1 MNQNVLP
8 PSTGL
13 LKFISN
19 TICYSRLELNLRFVP
34 SLVAKRVVER
44 DKHVLNE
51 ATLDVSFEMCGRGD
65 ENSKTIKVTGL
76 PASTTKDSIL
86 NYFENE
92 RRSGGGEVETVDLN
106 LEAGVAFVTFMD
118 IGGKLIGCEFSLMC

>member
-1 MNQNVLP
+1 M
-8 PSTGL
+8 S
-13 LKFISN
+13 FI
-19 TICYSRLELNLRFVP
+19 P

-44 DKHVLNE
+44 GKHVLNE
-51 ATLDVSFEMCGRGD
+51 ATLDASFEMRGRKD

-86 NYFENE
+86 NYFENK

-106 LEAGVAFVTFMD
+106 LKAGVAFVTFKD
-118 IGGKLIGCEFSLMC
+118 FGGKMINFDTNSV